1 LLEKAESGDAMVN
14 KYTLWPFA
22 SPAYPRLTGMILDV
36 PNLDSGFL
44 PQFPLYR
51 VFECLPGFHETRES

>member
-14 KYTLWPFA
+14 KYTSWQALP
-22 SPAYPRLTGMILDV
+22 YPWLTGMILDV

-51 VFECLPGFHETRES
+51 VFECLPRFHETRES